1 MVVDSIISRVQKL
14 ISLSKNNNNVNEA
27 SAAASAAQKLID
39 QYNLDMA
46 QIAVDNG
53 GDRISDEEITRD
65 HEPLYNGRNS
75 ISWKVSLAEA
85 VSRSNNCR
93 VFLSGGTINI
103 VGKQTPVAL
112 TRFLYSYV
120 QSEIERLSAAAMQ
133 VNSGAGKSYSNN
145 FKLGAVTAVRDNLKR
160 SRAEINTKYS
170 GTQAMVIVNN
180 ESREVD
186 SWLSRNMSLR
196 TKTRVHTKYDNN
208 ARSDGYNAGSR
219 IDLNRTGLNG
229 SVGARLLNK

>member
-1 MVVDSIISRVQKL
+1 MIVTDSIVSRVQKL
-14 ISLSKNNNNVNEA
+14 LSLSRNNNNVNEA

-75 ISWKVSLAEA
+75 ISWKSSLADA

-133 VNSGAGKSYSNN
+133 INSGAGKSYSNN
-145 FKLGAVTAVRDNLKR
+145 FKLGAVTAVRDNLKQ
-160 SRAEINTKYS
+160 SQATVQAKYS
-170 GTQAMVIVNN
+170 GSQAMVIINN

-186 SWLSRNMSLR
+186 SWLNGNMRLR
-196 TKTRVHTKYDNN
+196 TKANVQTKNNNN
-208 ARSDGYNAGSR
+208 ARSDGYSAGST
-219 IDLNRTGLNG
+219 INLKTAGLNAA
-229 SVGARLLNK
+229 GAKLLGR